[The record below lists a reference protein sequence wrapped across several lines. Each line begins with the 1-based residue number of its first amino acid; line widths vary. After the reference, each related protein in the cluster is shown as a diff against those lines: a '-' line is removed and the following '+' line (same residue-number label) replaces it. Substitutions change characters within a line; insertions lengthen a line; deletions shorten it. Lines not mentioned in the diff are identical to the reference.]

1 MIRRLIILLLIVGC
15 DDSGTNITTC
25 MEELQ
30 VTTCGELEG
39 LYAIKVDE
47 YNAFEN
53 NVVAVGGGW
62 TDSERKHYFDAKN
75 NAIPPLIGSCV
86 SAGIIWVWNVWD
98 VKKTSSSKYSDIHP
112 VSIGI
117 NSRRQIEAR
126 ISF

>member
-1 MIRRLIILLLIVGC
+1 MELTALASVA
-15 DDSGTNITTC
+15 ITSSSYF
-25 MEELQ
+25 E
-30 VTTCGELEG
+30 
-39 LYAIKVDE
+39 KVDE

-53 NVVAVGGGW
+53 NKSAVGGNW
-62 TDSERKHYFDAKN
+62 STDEGKQYFDAKN

-117 NSRRQIEAR
+117 NSRCQIEAR